1 MNRKALRV
9 LLVVVL
15 VGLLGFGVLAL
26 GLREAL
32 RAEL

>member
-1 MNRKALRV
+1 MNWTARKV
-9 LLVVVL
+9 LLAVAL
-15 VGLLGFGVLAL
+15 FGLLGFGVLAL